1 MKVCKCRYNDEKN
14 EGLFI
19 KWLYYDEH
27 SKDLA
32 AHLMVR
38 TGLLSPAPTRTGTIA
53 LDPTFGSYT

>member
-1 MKVCKCRYNDEKN
+1 MMKKN

-27 SKDLA
+27 NKNLV

-38 TGLLSPAPTRTGTIA
+38 IGLLSRAPTRTWTIA
-53 LDPTFGSYT
+53 LDPTFGSFTL

>member
-1 MKVCKCRYNDEKN
+1 MMMKNN

>member
-1 MKVCKCRYNDEKN
+1 MMKKN

-38 TGLLSPAPTRTGTIA
+38 IGLLSPAPTGTGTIA
-53 LDPTFGSYT
+53 LDPTFGSFTL